1 MAEWCTI
8 ESDPGVFTELIK
20 NIGVKGVQVDEVV
33 DLDSLESNTD
43 QVYGLIFL
51 FKYMRNNGYTP
62 QVLSHWDDDLF
73 FAKQVV
79 NNACAT
85 QAILGVLMNNS
96 DKIDIGDTLK
106 ELKSFSNGMDP
117 ITRGMCISNSEKI
130 KIEHNKFSRAEPF
143 IFTKSKVAEDGDDV
157 FHFVAYIHFKNS
169 IYEIDGLRDG
179 PILIKEN
186 VKNEEWISKVK
197 PEIINRINLYSSNEI
212 KFNLLAIV
220 PNRLDKAK
228 ELEKE
233 FEEKKN
239 YIESL
244 INGGDVKMDEKFSD
258 YNKLNKEELEKSL
271 KEFNEMIQ
279 SNKIVIQD
287 EEEKMNKFKLENERR
302 QFNYIPLIFEL
313 LKLMSEK
320 GNLAEI
326 YDEAKKIEE
335 AKVQQQQQQKK

>member
-96 DKIDIGDTLK
+96 DKIDIGETLK

-117 ITRGMCISNSEKI
+117 YTRGMCISNSEKI
-130 KIEHNKFSRAEPF
+130 KIEHNKFSRPEPF
-143 IFTKSKVAEDGDDV
+143 IFTKTKVAEDGDDV

-169 IYEIDGLRDG
+169 IYEIDGLREG

-186 VKNEEWISKVK
+186 VKNEEWIKNVK

-220 PNRLDKAK
+220 PNRLEKAK

-233 FEEKKN
+233 FVEKRN
-239 YIESL
+239 YIQNL

-258 YNKLNKEELEKSL
+258 YNKLNKEDLEKSL
-271 KEFNEMIQ
+271 KDFNEMIQ
-279 SNKIVIQD
+279 TNKIIIQD
-287 EEEKMNKFKLENERR
+287 EEEKINKFKLENERR

-320 GNLAEI
+320 GSLSEI

-335 AKVQQQQQQKK
+335 AKVQQQQKK

>member
-96 DKIDIGDTLK
+96 DKIDIGETLK

-117 ITRGMCISNSEKI
+117 YTRGMCISNSEKI
-130 KIEHNKFSRAEPF
+130 KIEHNKFSRPEPF
-143 IFTKSKVAEDGDDV
+143 IFTKTKVAEDGDDV

-169 IYEIDGLRDG
+169 IYEIDGLREG

-186 VKNEEWISKVK
+186 VKNEEWIKNVK

-220 PNRLDKAK
+220 PNRLEKAK

-233 FEEKKN
+233 FVEKRN
-239 YIESL
+239 YIQNL

-258 YNKLNKEELEKSL
+258 YNKLNKEDLEKSL
-271 KEFNEMIQ
+271 KDFNEMIQ
-279 SNKIVIQD
+279 TNKIIIQD
-287 EEEKMNKFKLENERR
+287 EEEKINKFKLENERR

-335 AKVQQQQQQKK
+335 AKVQQQQKK

>member
-96 DKIDIGDTLK
+96 DKIDIGETLK

-117 ITRGMCISNSEKI
+117 YTRGMCISNSEKI
-130 KIEHNKFSRAEPF
+130 KIEHNKFSRPEPF
-143 IFTKSKVAEDGDDV
+143 IFTKTKVAEDGDDV

-169 IYEIDGLRDG
+169 IYEIDGLREG

-186 VKNEEWISKVK
+186 VKNEEWIKNVK

-220 PNRLDKAK
+220 PNRLEKAK

-233 FEEKKN
+233 FVEKRN
-239 YIESL
+239 YIQNL

-258 YNKLNKEELEKSL
+258 YNKLNKEDLEKSL
-271 KEFNEMIQ
+271 KDFNEMIQ
-279 SNKIVIQD
+279 TNKIIIQD
-287 EEEKMNKFKLENERR
+287 EEEKINKFKLENERR

-320 GNLAEI
+320 GSLAEI

-335 AKVQQQQQQKK
+335 AKVQQQQKK

>member
-33 DLDSLESNTD
+33 DLDSLETNTD

-96 DKIDIGDTLK
+96 DKIDIGETLK

-117 ITRGMCISNSEKI
+117 YTRGMCISNSEKI
-130 KIEHNKFSRAEPF
+130 KIEHNKFSRPEPF
-143 IFTKSKVAEDGDDV
+143 IFTKTKVAEDGDDV

-169 IYEIDGLRDG
+169 IYEIDGLREG

-186 VKNEEWISKVK
+186 VKNEEWIKNVK

-220 PNRLDKAK
+220 PNRLEKAK
-228 ELEKE
+228 ELENE
-233 FEEKKN
+233 FIEKRN
-239 YIESL
+239 YIQNL
-244 INGGDVKMDEKFSD
+244 INGGDVKMEEKFSD
-258 YNKLNKEELEKSL
+258 YNKLSKEELEKSL
-271 KEFNEMIQ
+271 KDFNEMIQ
-279 SNKIVIQD
+279 TNKIVIQD
-287 EEEKMNKFKLENERR
+287 EEEKINKFKLENERR

-320 GNLAEI
+320 GSLSEI
-326 YDEAKKIEE
+326 
-335 AKVQQQQQQKK
+335 

>member
-1 MAEWCTI
+1 MVEWCTI

-33 DLDSLESNTD
+33 DLDSLESNTE

-96 DKIDIGDTLK
+96 DKIDIGETLK

-117 ITRGMCISNSEKI
+117 YTRGMCISNSEKI
-130 KIEHNKFSRAEPF
+130 KIEHNKFSRPEPF
-143 IFTKSKVAEDGDDV
+143 IFTKTKVAEDGDDV

-169 IYEIDGLRDG
+169 IYEIDGLREG

-186 VKNEEWISKVK
+186 VKNEEWIKNVK

-220 PNRLDKAK
+220 PNRLEKAK

-233 FEEKKN
+233 FVEKRN
-239 YIESL
+239 YIQNL

-258 YNKLNKEELEKSL
+258 YNKLNKEDLEKSL
-271 KEFNEMIQ
+271 KDFNEMIQ
-279 SNKIVIQD
+279 TNKIIIQD
-287 EEEKMNKFKLENERR
+287 EEEKINKFKLENERR

-320 GNLAEI
+320 GSLSEI
-326 YDEAKKIEE
+326 YDDAKKIEE
-335 AKVQQQQQQKK
+335 DKVQQQQQKK

>member
-96 DKIDIGDTLK
+96 DKIDIGETLK

-117 ITRGMCISNSEKI
+117 YTRGMCISNSEKI
-130 KIEHNKFSRAEPF
+130 KIEHNKFSRPEPF
-143 IFTKSKVAEDGDDV
+143 IFTKTKVAEDGDDV

-169 IYEIDGLRDG
+169 IYEIDGLREG

-186 VKNEEWISKVK
+186 VKNEEWIKNVK

-220 PNRLDKAK
+220 PNRLEKAK

-233 FEEKKN
+233 FVEKRN
-239 YIESL
+239 YIQNL

-258 YNKLNKEELEKSL
+258 YNKLNKEDLEKSL
-271 KEFNEMIQ
+271 KDFNEMIQ
-279 SNKIVIQD
+279 TNKIIIQD
-287 EEEKMNKFKLENERR
+287 EEEKINKFKLENERR

-320 GNLAEI
+320 GSLAEI

-335 AKVQQQQQQKK
+335 TKVQQQQKK

>member
-117 ITRGMCISNSEKI
+117 YTRGMCISNSEKI
-130 KIEHNKFSRAEPF
+130 KIEHNKFSRPEPF
-143 IFTKSKVAEDGDDV
+143 IFTKTKVAEDGDDV

-169 IYEIDGLRDG
+169 IYEIDGLREG

-186 VKNEEWISKVK
+186 VKNEEWIKNVK

-220 PNRLDKAK
+220 PNRLEKAK

-233 FEEKKN
+233 FVEKRN
-239 YIESL
+239 YIQNL

-258 YNKLNKEELEKSL
+258 YNKLNKEDLEKSL
-271 KEFNEMIQ
+271 KDFNEMIQ
-279 SNKIVIQD
+279 TNKIIIQD
-287 EEEKMNKFKLENERR
+287 EEEKINKFKLENERR

-320 GNLAEI
+320 GSLAEI

-335 AKVQQQQQQKK
+335 AKVQQQQKK

>member
-1 MAEWCTI
+1 M
-8 ESDPGVFTELIK
+8 
-20 NIGVKGVQVDEVV
+20 QVDEVV

-96 DKIDIGDTLK
+96 DKIDIGETLK

-117 ITRGMCISNSEKI
+117 YTRGMCISNSEKI
-130 KIEHNKFSRAEPF
+130 KIEHNKFSRPEPF
-143 IFTKSKVAEDGDDV
+143 IFTKTKVAEDGDDV

-169 IYEIDGLRDG
+169 IYEIDGLREG

-186 VKNEEWISKVK
+186 VKNEEWIKNVK

-220 PNRLDKAK
+220 PNRLEKAK

-233 FEEKKN
+233 FVEKRN
-239 YIESL
+239 YIQNL
-244 INGGDVKMDEKFSD
+244 INGGDVKMDKKFSD
-258 YNKLNKEELEKSL
+258 YNTLNKKDLEKSL
-271 KEFNEMIQ
+271 KDFNVWKNI
-279 SNKIVIQD
+279 
-287 EEEKMNKFKLENERR
+287 
-302 QFNYIPLIFEL
+302 LI
-313 LKLMSEK
+313 
-320 GNLAEI
+320 N
-326 YDEAKKIEE
+326 
-335 AKVQQQQQQKK
+335 

>member
-1 MAEWCTI
+1 MSEWCTI

-96 DKIDIGDTLK
+96 DKIDIGETLK

-117 ITRGMCISNSEKI
+117 YTRGMCISNSEKI
-130 KIEHNKFSRAEPF
+130 KIEHNKFSRPEPF
-143 IFTKSKVAEDGDDV
+143 IFTKTKVAEDGDDV

-169 IYEIDGLRDG
+169 IYEIDGLREG

-186 VKNEEWISKVK
+186 VKNEEWIKNVK

-220 PNRLDKAK
+220 PNRLEKAK

-233 FEEKKN
+233 FVEKRN
-239 YIESL
+239 YIQNL
-244 INGGDVKMDEKFSD
+244 INGGDVKMDKKFSD
-258 YNKLNKEELEKSL
+258 YNTLNKKDLEKSL
-271 KEFNEMIQ
+271 KDFNVWKNI
-279 SNKIVIQD
+279 
-287 EEEKMNKFKLENERR
+287 
-302 QFNYIPLIFEL
+302 LI
-313 LKLMSEK
+313 
-320 GNLAEI
+320 N
-326 YDEAKKIEE
+326 
-335 AKVQQQQQQKK
+335 

>member
-33 DLDSLESNTD
+33 DLDSLESNTE

-96 DKIDIGDTLK
+96 DKIDIGETLK

-117 ITRGMCISNSEKI
+117 YTRGMCISNSEKI
-130 KIEHNKFSRAEPF
+130 KIEHNKFSRPEPF
-143 IFTKSKVAEDGDDV
+143 IFTKTKVAEDGDDV

-169 IYEIDGLRDG
+169 IYEIDGLREG

-186 VKNEEWISKVK
+186 VKNEEWIKNVK

-220 PNRLDKAK
+220 PNRLEKAK

-233 FEEKKN
+233 FVEKRN
-239 YIESL
+239 YIQNL

-258 YNKLNKEELEKSL
+258 YNKLNKEDLEKSL
-271 KEFNEMIQ
+271 KDFNEMIQ
-279 SNKIVIQD
+279 TNKIIIQD
-287 EEEKMNKFKLENERR
+287 EEEKINKFKLENERR

-320 GNLAEI
+320 GSLAEI

-335 AKVQQQQQQKK
+335 AKVQQQQKK